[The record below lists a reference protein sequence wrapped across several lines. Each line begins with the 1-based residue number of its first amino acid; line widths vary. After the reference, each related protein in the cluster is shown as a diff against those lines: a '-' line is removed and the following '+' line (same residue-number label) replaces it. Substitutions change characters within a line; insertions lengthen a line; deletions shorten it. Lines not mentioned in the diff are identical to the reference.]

1 LSGIAENVSH
11 LSASNHR
18 DARFNFF
25 ALEAE
30 RMIEREEKLDTDE
43 GTMGVFIVRPDGDGP
58 FPAVIQIMDALGM
71 REELREHAR
80 RVASWGYYVL
90 SPDLFYRFG
99 LKAPLSTD
107 EKGMETIMGAVKAL
121 TDERAVSDAKAV
133 LEFAQRDNAV
143 SLKKIGIYGYCMGG
157 RFALVL
163 ADALGPRV
171 AAGAS
176 IHPGWVTDQPK
187 PHLALDHVQ
196 AEFYFGI
203 ADNDQMATQ
212 EDMAAL
218 ERGLVARRIRYQL
231 EWHPGAFHGFMMPS
245 RSDVYDAATAD
256 IVWHRIQ
263 ALFARTL
270 GKFLP

>member
-1 LSGIAENVSH
+1 
-11 LSASNHR
+11 
-18 DARFNFF
+18 
-25 ALEAE
+25 
-30 RMIEREEKLDTDE
+30 MIEREEKLDTEE
-43 GTMGVFIVRPDGDGP
+43 GIMNVFIVRPDGDGP
-58 FPAVIQIMDALGM
+58 FPVVVQIMDALGM

-99 LKAPLSTD
+99 LKTPLSTD
-107 EKGMETIMGAVKAL
+107 EEGMKVIMGAVKAL
-121 TDERAVSDAKAV
+121 TDERAVSDATAV
-133 LEFAQRDNAV
+133 LELAQRDNAA

-163 ADALGPRV
+163 AEALGPHV

-176 IHPGWVTDQPK
+176 VHPGWVKEQPK

-196 AEFYFGI
+196 AELYFGI
-203 ADNDQMATQ
+203 ADNDQMATR

-218 ERGLVARRIRYQL
+218 ERELDARRIRYQL
-231 EWHPGAFHGFMMPS
+231 EWHSGSFHGFMMPS

-256 IVWHRIQ
+256 IVWLRIQ

-270 GKFLP
+270 EAASGSC

>member
-1 LSGIAENVSH
+1 
-11 LSASNHR
+11 
-18 DARFNFF
+18 
-25 ALEAE
+25 
-30 RMIEREEKLDTDE
+30 MIEQEQKLETDE
-43 GTMGVFIVRPDGDGP
+43 GTMGVFIARPDGDGP

-107 EKGMETIMGAVKAL
+107 EKGMKTIMDAVKAL
-121 TDERAVSDAKAV
+121 TDERVVSDVKAV
-133 LEFAQRDNAV
+133 LEFAQRDNAA
-143 SLKKIGIYGYCMGG
+143 SIKKIGIYGYCMGG
-157 RFALVL
+157 RLALVL
-163 ADALGPRV
+163 AEALGPHIT
-171 AAGAS
+171 AS
-176 IHPGWVTDQPK
+176 ASVHPGWVKDQPK

-196 AEFYFGI
+196 AELYFGI
-203 ADNDQMATQ
+203 ADNDQMATR

-245 RSDVYDAATAD
+245 RSDVYDAATSD

-263 ALFARTL
+263 TLFARTL
-270 GKFLP
+270 EAASRNMLKSPDNA